1 MRTASWLTVTAVV
14 AGGLV
19 GVTPVAV
26 ADVLGAGAPG
36 AIDGSYVVVLK
47 GERAAGEL
55 AARYSGTVVHTF
67 SHVFQGFSVRMTAR
81 DARRLA
87 ADPAVS
93 YVQQNQR
100 VRVAGE
106 QRNPPSWGLDR
117 VDQRRLPLDDLYRY
131 PDTASNVTV
140 YVVDTGV
147 RVSHRD
153 FGGRAVWGTN
163 TVDSQ
168 NEDCHGHGTHVAGT
182 VGGTQYGVAKGVR
195 LISAKV
201 FDCNGDGSS
210 EQLARAL
217 DWVVANHVSGPAVA
231 NMSLGGPAPDRVIED
246 AVRRTIAD
254 GIVAVV
260 AAGNDSGDAC
270 RYSPSRVREAL
281 TIASSDWTDQRSYFS
296 NYGSCVDL
304 FAPGESIASA
314 YNGSDTDWGELSGTS
329 MATPHVSGGA
339 ALLLAKNPTL
349 TPAQV
354 ATALINDST
363 KSVVSDPR
371 GSPNRLLTINPAY
384 RNGR

>member
-1 MRTASWLTVTAVV
+1 MRTASWLTATALV
-14 AGGLV
+14 AGGLA

-47 GERAAGEL
+47 GEHPAGDL
-55 AARYSGTVVHTF
+55 ATRYSGTVVHTF
-67 SHVFQGFSVRMTAR
+67 SQVFQGFSVRMTAR

-117 VDQRRLPLDDLYRY
+117 IDQPRPPLDDNYRY
-131 PDTASNVTV
+131 PNTASNVTV

-163 TVDSQ
+163 TVDDQ
-168 NEDCHGHGTHVAGT
+168 QEDCHGHGTHVAGT
-182 VGGTQYGVAKGVR
+182 VGGRTYGVAKEVR
-195 LISAKV
+195 LVSAKV
-201 FDCNGDGSS
+201 FDCYGNGSS
-210 EQLARAL
+210 EDVAEAL
-217 DWVVANHVSGPAVA
+217 DWVVSQHVSGPAVA
-231 NMSLGGPAPDRVIED
+231 NMSLGGDAPDRVIED

-254 GIVAVV
+254 GVVAVV
-260 AAGNDSGDAC
+260 AAGNESDDAC
-270 RYSPSRVREAL
+270 RHSPSRVREAL
-281 TIASSDWTDQRSYFS
+281 TVASTGWNDGRSYFS

-304 FAPGESIASA
+304 FAPGESITSA
-314 YNGSDTDWGELSGTS
+314 YNGSDTDSGDLSGTS
-329 MATPHVSGGA
+329 MATPHVAGAA
-339 ALLLAKNPTL
+339 ALLLSGNPAL
-349 TPAQV
+349 TPDQV
-354 ATALINDST
+354 ATALLNDAT
-363 KSVVSDPR
+363 KNVVSNPA
-371 GSPNRLLTINPAY
+371 GSPNRLLTVKPAY
-384 RNGR
+384 RPGH

>member
-1 MRTASWLTVTAVV
+1 MRTGSWLAATAVI

-26 ADVLGAGAPG
+26 ADVLGAGTPG
-36 AIDGSYVVVLK
+36 AIEGSYVVVLK
-47 GERAAGEL
+47 GERAPDDL
-55 AARYSGTVVHTF
+55 AARYSGTVVHEF

-106 QRNPPSWGLDR
+106 QPDPPSWGLDR
-117 VDQRRLPLDDLYRY
+117 VDQRRLPLDDYYRY
-131 PDTASNVTV
+131 PNTASNVTV

-163 TVDSQ
+163 TVDDQ

-182 VGGTQYGVAKGVR
+182 VGGSTYGVAKGVR
-195 LISAKV
+195 LVSAKV
-201 FDCNGDGSS
+201 FDCYGNGSS
-210 EQLARAL
+210 EDVAEAL
-217 DWVVANHVSGPAVA
+217 DWVVANHASGPAVA
-231 NMSLGGPAPDRVIED
+231 NMSLGGDAPDRVIED

-254 GIVAVV
+254 GVVAVV
-260 AAGNDSGDAC
+260 AAGNESDDSC
-270 RYSPSRVREAL
+270 RHSPSRVREAL
-281 TIASSDWTDQRSYFS
+281 TIASSDWTDRRSYFS

-329 MATPHVSGGA
+329 MATPHVAGAA
-339 ALLLAKNPTL
+339 ALLLSGNPAL

-354 ATALINDST
+354 ATTLVNNST

-371 GSPNRLLTINPAY
+371 GSPNRLLTVNPAY
-384 RNGR
+384 